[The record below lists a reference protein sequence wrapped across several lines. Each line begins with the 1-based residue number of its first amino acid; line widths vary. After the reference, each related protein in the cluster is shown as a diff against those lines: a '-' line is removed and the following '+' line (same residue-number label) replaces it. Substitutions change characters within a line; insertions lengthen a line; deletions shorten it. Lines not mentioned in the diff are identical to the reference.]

1 MKSSCSQVD
10 GVGASAADL
19 PELEEFGREV
29 RDMLQSGSGWENLHA
44 FVHFAHGD
52 ESPAAWYSA
61 EKLPRLAALKSVYD
75 PSNLFSWY
83 NPV

>member
-1 MKSSCSQVD
+1 MSSACSQVD
-10 GVGASAADL
+10 GVGTSAADL
-19 PELEEFGREV
+19 PELEQFGRDV
-29 RDMLQSGSGWENLHA
+29 RDMLQNGSGRDSLHA

-52 ESPAAWYSA
+52 ESPAAWYSP
-61 EKLPRLAALKSVYD
+61 EKIPRLAGLKRVYD